1 MIITLAYGVVIT
13 QHARI
18 PTFII
23 HISRYFSSKWEY
35 KIFIDNRS
43 FPSIIYLFNTGCHI
57 QILPNICKPIIKF
70 FLSIAFFHFKPPVKI
85 NLFAGKVCRPI
96 LGGCGTKYTACSRKF
111 KAGALYD
118 MFTIE
123 ILTAEP
129 NSKKIHA

>member
-1 MIITLAYGVVIT
+1 MSQYLLLLSIFLDISHQNGNIKYLSIIGG
-13 QHARI
+13 
-18 PTFII
+18 
-23 HISRYFSSKWEY
+23 
-35 KIFIDNRS
+35 

-96 LGGCGTKYTACSRKF
+96 LGVCGTKYTACSRKF
-111 KAGALYD
+111 KAGALYG

-123 ILTAEP
+123 ILTSET
-129 NSKKIHA
+129 NSEKNHA